1 MWFSRLFKRN
11 AKSAEEGRQ
20 EPSLNQGIFYLYLII
35 FLQVFFVFALVGVIM
50 FVGKVLATPMWVFLA
65 ALLFGVWGCVYI
77 YRKARR
83 QFQKLREAIS
93 RVDLSD
99 RNYEISFMGGVLT
112 MRVEQNP
119 RRLLEA
125 PPSSSAI
132 METETLETTPASR

>member
-11 AKSAEEGRQ
+11 QKPAEEGPR
-20 EPSLNQGIFYLYLII
+20 EPTLNQGIFYLYLII
-35 FLQVFFVFALVGVIM
+35 FLQVFFVLALVGVIM
-50 FVGKVLATPMWVFLA
+50 FIGKVLATPMWVFLA
-65 ALLFGVWGCVYI
+65 ALLLGIWGFVYI
-77 YRKARR
+77 YRKARS

-125 PPSSSAI
+125 PPNSPL
-132 METETLETTPASR
+132 MDTETLETPVTR

>member
-1 MWFSRLFKRN
+1 MWFNRLFKRSPKPDN
-11 AKSAEEGRQ
+11 EGPK
-20 EPSLNQGIFYLYLII
+20 EPTLNQGIFYLYLII
-35 FLQVFFVFALVGVIM
+35 ILQAVFVLALVGLIM
-50 FVGKVLATPMWVFLA
+50 FIGKVLATPLWVFLA
-65 ALLFGVWGCVYI
+65 ALLAGVYGCVHI
-77 YRKARR
+77 YRKARQ

-125 PPSSSAI
+125 PAAPALLEPKTI
-132 METETLETTPASR
+132 ETPVVR